1 MLFNNTPMKIN
12 ILSNDL
18 SSAES
23 VETVLEENH
32 FIVNTAVDFSEEAD
46 IASKNN
52 PDVIILDFWAA
63 EIDGVGLCKDIRTFS
78 IIPILVLSSENK
90 PGMIEQLLNAGA
102 DECLIKP
109 ASTNILIAHLRTLAR
124 RYREEKQAE
133 IVQNNPYYRDVIN
146 PVLNG

>member
-1 MLFNNTPMKIN
+1 MKIN

-52 PDVIILDFWAA
+52 PDVIRHR
-63 EIDGVGLCKDIRTFS
+63 C
-78 IIPILVLSSENK
+78 
-90 PGMIEQLLNAGA
+90 
-102 DECLIKP
+102 
-109 ASTNILIAHLRTLAR
+109 
-124 RYREEKQAE
+124 
-133 IVQNNPYYRDVIN
+133 
-146 PVLNG
+146 